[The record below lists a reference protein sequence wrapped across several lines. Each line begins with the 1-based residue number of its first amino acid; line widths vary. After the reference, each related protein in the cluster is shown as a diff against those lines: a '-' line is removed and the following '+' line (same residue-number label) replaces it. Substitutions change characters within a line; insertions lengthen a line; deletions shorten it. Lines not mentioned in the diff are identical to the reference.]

1 MKEQMKLIGIA
12 QSFPI
17 DEREGQLDFAGTNPS
32 NAKSTTIMPMDD
44 NWAIRIGKAWAS
56 RPRAA
61 VKSMGRDCRTH
72 FRTLRSTGKNKAN

>member
-32 NAKSTTIMPMDD
+32 NAKSTTVMPMHLMTYV
-44 NWAIRIGKAWAS
+44 KARRLLELRDAVMGGAG
-56 RPRAA
+56 AA
-61 VKSMGRDCRTH
+61 GAAPT
-72 FRTLRSTGKNKAN
+72 